1 MLLYSHF
8 FRIFV
13 FSLWEIFFALNYV
26 NVQPKKYS
34 RQQSAYF
41 FSCPFFGLE
50 VYFHGGH
57 TNSLS
62 VKLLA
67 VCLTNIAIIMGENSN
82 VPPAT
87 MIEKLILIEFS
98 INV

>member
-13 FSLWEIFFALNYV
+13 FSLWEIPVMSSQRSIPVSNLPIFC
-26 NVQPKKYS
+26 
-34 RQQSAYF
+34 
-41 FSCPFFGLE
+41 SCPFFGLE

-67 VCLTNIAIIMGENSN
+67 VCRTNIAIIMGENSN